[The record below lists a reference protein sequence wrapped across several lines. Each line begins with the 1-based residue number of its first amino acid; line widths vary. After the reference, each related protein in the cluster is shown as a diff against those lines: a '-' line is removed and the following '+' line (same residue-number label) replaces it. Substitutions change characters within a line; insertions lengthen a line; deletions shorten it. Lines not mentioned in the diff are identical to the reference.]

1 MNTYAN
7 SNTAVPTKKIQK
19 ILTKPI
25 VYYFNIF
32 LMGIKI
38 IQLEFTF

>member
-7 SNTAVPTKKIQK
+7 SNPNSTVPTKKIQK

-25 VYYFNIF
+25 VRKEK
-32 LMGIKI
+32 KI
-38 IQLEFTF
+38 N